1 MPKPYSANLR
11 GRALLAGEAGARP
24 AQVAA
29 QFRVGL
35 STVYLWRKQARE
47 DGRRAAKPHAGGP
60 APEVTAAGHDRHD
73 VIRSLVEEDGQ
84 ATLAESVER
93 FAARTGQTISR
104 ALMCELLQRL
114 DLPRKKDAPGRGAG
128 ARRYRGRAPSLPG
141 PKRGARPGPAGV
153 HRRGGDH
160 DPDDARVRPR
170 ARGPAPRPPPRSASL
185 GPPGTS
191 QPSLRNPTS
200 LWNWYELRV
209 VGQFEIS

>member
-1 MPKPYSANLR
+1 MPKPYSADLR
-11 GRALLAGEAGARP
+11 ERALLAGEAGAPP

-29 QFRVGL
+29 QFRVGP

-47 DGRRAAKPHAGGP
+47 DGRGAAKPHAGGP
-60 APEVTAAGHDRHD
+60 APEVTAAGHD
-73 VIRSLVEEDGQ
+73 VIRSLVREDGH
-84 ATLAESVER
+84 ATPAESVER

-104 ALMCELLQRL
+104 ALMGALLQRL

-153 HRRGGDH
+153 HRRGRDR

-170 ARGPAPRPPPRSASL
+170 ARGPAPRPLPRSASL
-185 GPPGTS
+185 GPP

-200 LWNWYELRV
+200 LWNWYELSR
-209 VGQFEIS
+209 GLSGRRP